1 MIMQEFTRYKL
12 NDLQDTDSQITL
24 SESKQSDNKNFF
36 TTSDTLSNLI
46 KSMLKTFYFYIWRKL
61 EISL

>member
-1 MIMQEFTRYKL
+1 MQEFTRYKL

-46 KSMLKTFYFYIWRKL
+46 KSMLKTFYFYIL
-61 EISL
+61 

>member
-46 KSMLKTFYFYIWRKL
+46 KSMLKTFYFYIL
-61 EISL
+61 